1 MQRFAKADLEI
12 LILRAAGLRN
22 PAERE
27 RTEIR
32 LNEGLNGRTAERKP
46 NERNRIEKG
55 TGGSRVLP
63 PVLRDRKESSAV
75 MRKQIEKMNTLFL
88 CISSC

>member
-1 MQRFAKADLEI
+1 VEADLKI
-12 LILRAAGLRN
+12 LILRAAGFGN
-22 PAERE
+22 PAERK
-27 RTEIR
+27 RTK
-32 LNEGLNGRTAERKP
+32 AERAKSFK
-46 NERNRIEKG
+46 RG

-88 CISSC
+88 CISSG